1 MKVLGTHGRCTLSA
15 IIFCSSGKYSLGGQ
29 MSVVLKVID
38 GDQLFIFFARFFD
51 CFEEVG
57 DTIPSDG

>member
-1 MKVLGTHGRCTLSA
+1 
-15 IIFCSSGKYSLGGQ
+15 